1 MTTTPPRR
9 RRRLQSAPAAGPD
22 PIDIHV
28 GARVRLRR
36 VLLGLS
42 QVQVSQ
48 AVGLAYQ
55 QVQKYEKGTNRI
67 SASLLHRIAQ
77 ALDVPVSFFFDDMPD
92 GQRLPVAL
100 PDDTMSRAETVDLVR
115 HYYLVPAA
123 VRQQVSSLVKAMAR
137 EETNAARR

>member
-1 MTTTPPRR
+1 LTTTPPRR

-100 PDDTMSRAETVDLVR
+100 PDDTMIRVETVELVR
-115 HYYLVPAA
+115 HYYLAPEPLRRLVFY
-123 VRQQVSSLVKAMAR
+123 LVKAMAQ
-137 EETNAARR
+137 EEMNAARR

>member
-1 MTTTPPRR
+1 M
-9 RRRLQSAPAAGPD
+9 
-22 PIDIHV
+22 
-28 GARVRLRR
+28 
-36 VLLGLS
+36 
-42 QVQVSQ
+42 SQ

-100 PDDTMSRAETVDLVR
+100 PDDTMSRAETVELVR

-123 VRQQVSSLVKAMAR
+123 VRQQVSSLVKAMAQ
-137 EETNAARR
+137 EEMNAARR